1 MVKKS
6 IFFISLLLSTLFS
19 PSVLFAQEKAFQNPG
34 VDEATQKMIIRP
46 EIYPVPNSLPK
57 IFGQHHAYSVTFR
70 GNGEAIVT
78 VRIAL
83 TNTGSYP
90 LTSLSLRVPR
100 VDPMDIEAYQ
110 VIREP
115 QCIRYG
121 GGLNPPPNYN
131 LELPANSLQ
140 RCLEFQEPDYFQ
152 YWGDTKYQKASV
164 QKDGDTLTVNLPSS
178 IKTNASG
185 SYVLFYRAFGYTKR
199 NLVGAFNATFETL
212 KINDRIAELTVGI
225 TPDQDLF
232 MRGFR
237 GKVSYRLEEPQMA
250 LKGMAMESAPARS
263 AQFDSFLQ
271 QIGTGSI
278 TKKATNLQPLDGYSV
293 KTSYADSYGKLY
305 AKEITIGIFAVFLI
319 FVIVFLIIRWVMKL
333 FVKPN
338 SHSESESVKKENSM
352 QSSKSSFQSL
362 DVLIVVGISFVSSLC
377 IAGYTMGLRI
387 MTSVLENYFS
397 MDITLPILLF
407 VAIIS
412 LGVYGF
418 FLIVP
423 PLLIGIKRGLGKGII
438 TFLLT
443 LFWIFFY
450 LVVAVFIM
458 IVMQPN
464 YRYRPIQIME
474 KMMGV
479 TSTDNLP
486 NTNVERIDL
495 Q

>member
-1 MVKKS
+1 
-6 IFFISLLLSTLFS
+6 
-19 PSVLFAQEKAFQNPG
+19 
-34 VDEATQKMIIRP
+34 
-46 EIYPVPNSLPK
+46 
-57 IFGQHHAYSVTFR
+57 
-70 GNGEAIVT
+70 
-78 VRIAL
+78 
-83 TNTGSYP
+83 
-90 LTSLSLRVPR
+90 
-100 VDPMDIEAYQ
+100 
-110 VIREP
+110 
-115 QCIRYG
+115 
-121 GGLNPPPNYN
+121 
-131 LELPANSLQ
+131 
-140 RCLEFQEPDYFQ
+140 
-152 YWGDTKYQKASV
+152 
-164 QKDGDTLTVNLPSS
+164 
-178 IKTNASG
+178 
-185 SYVLFYRAFGYTKR
+185 
-199 NLVGAFNATFETL
+199 
-212 KINDRIAELTVGI
+212 
-225 TPDQDLF
+225 
-232 MRGFR
+232 
-237 GKVSYRLEEPQMA
+237 
-250 LKGMAMESAPARS
+250 MAMESAPARS